1 MRRTQRS
8 PRCTQAPAQVRTQI
22 SGVNSLRVD
31 IPGAFKMANG
41 FRPPSYMS
49 DAQLSKSVQ
58 PSWGTILGQSMGKG
72 VELMLGNWQKR
83 MERSRQ
89 EASALQKQRELLGY
103 KHELGRPER
112 ERKAALAKSREG
124 RAINQETRAVA
135 GEARKT
141 AQHKQ
146 SIKTAEQLGKIRT
159 AAQQT
164 AKEKKARDAI
174 TRDLTNKVDR
184 WSEGYSGLVIA
195 AGGNNKFPKKE
206 MIALIRTLPEDQQES
221 GFKKAADRWVLD
233 AKKGVGEIQKRRI
246 AARKAGITA
255 RVEASSEKDD
265 DDAARDLIKDQLKT
279 GQKHLIAVSK
289 VRTWKKT
296 KENDAMLAMFN
307 KSGITTNQ
315 LRTKAHKAFYTP
327 ANVQK
332 LNNLLVSTA
341 DRATRDGR
349 IHLQVGY
356 TDPKNSIPSI
366 VSILKTAEAA
376 GMLRGDPTLD
386 DILGLV
392 HMNWGPKYSQK
403 QVDYSGFVES
413 LAAQGIRVM
422 LPFDGDTRLLNW
434 RKVFAPY
441 DAPVAPV
448 APPVRTT
455 TTSSAAAE

>member
-1 MRRTQRS
+1 MTREFLT
-8 PRCTQAPAQVRTQI
+8 
-22 SGVNSLRVD
+22 
-31 IPGAFKMANG
+31 PG
-41 FRPPSYMS
+41 SMS
-49 DAQLSKSVQ
+49 QEQLSQYAQ

-112 ERKAALAKSREG
+112 ERKAALAGRTEALRLRQEG
-124 RAINQETRAVA
+124 RAIKQAERAANQETRAVA
-135 GEARKT
+135 GEARKI
-141 AQHKQ
+141 AQHDQ
-146 SIKTAEQLGKIRT
+146 SIKTAKQLGEIRT
-159 AAQQT
+159 TAQQT
-164 AKEKKARDAI
+164 AKEKEARDAI
-174 TRDLTNKVDR
+174 TRDLTDKVDR
-184 WSEGYSGLVIA
+184 WSKGYSGLVIA

-206 MIALIRTLPEDQQES
+206 MIALIRTLPEDQQEA

-233 AKKGVGEIQKRRI
+233 AKKGGREIHRRRI
-246 AARKAGITA
+246 AAMEAGITA
-255 RVEASSEKDD
+255 RDEASEEKDD
-265 DDAARDLIKDQLKT
+265 KKAARGLINDQLKVA
-279 GQKHLIAVSK
+279 QKHLVAVSK

-296 KENDAMLAMFN
+296 KENDAILAMFN

-341 DRATRDGR
+341 DMASRDGR
-349 IHLQVGY
+349 IHLHVGR
-356 TDPKNSIPSI
+356 TDPRNSIPSI

-376 GMLRGDPTLD
+376 KMLKGDPTLD

-392 HMNWGPKYSQK
+392 HMNWGLKYSQK
-403 QVDYSGFVES
+403 EVDYPGFVEG
-413 LAAQGIRVM
+413 LAAQGITVM

-441 DAPVAPV
+441 AAPVAPV